1 MFKNPLGSN
10 GRIRR
15 SEYGISFI
23 LYFFAVTLLNLSIAN
38 GNEGVFFFY
47 IPVLWFLCA
56 QGAKRCH
63 DLGRSGMWQFIP
75 FYGLWMFFQSGTIG
89 LNKYG
94 PDPKDPE
101 PLGLKDI
108 VPGDKVPQNLEL
120 DAAEKE
126 VLHLDEEL
134 VEPLHPGGLNQPDE
148 PEQEIEAELEEEIVG
163 STAAEEPKKSF
174 RPRVPAALGK
184 WIPLVIAFLM
194 MLIMLALEYVR

>member
-134 VEPLHPGGLNQPDE
+134 VEPLHPGDLNHPDE
-148 PEQEIEAELEEEIVG
+148 PEPEEEAVRLP
-163 STAAEEPKKSF
+163 AAEEPQKSF
-174 RPRVPAALGK
+174 RPRVPATLTK
-184 WIPLVIAFLM
+184 WIPLVIALLV